1 VIVIRENI
9 IIKKLRGNNMGGLAI
24 KKVIGREGDRFTR
37 EDKDLYKSV
46 IKSIY
51 PNEITF
57 PEEIQS
63 KETFGDLDV
72 LISNEVDKDEFHLSL
87 FRAFNDKEIK
97 VQGFTSN
104 SNVRSYSI
112 GDKQVDF
119 IFTDKWIIPIAYHYY
134 SNNDFGNLL
143 GRIARNLG
151 LKFGHD
157 GLSLVVRRGDH
168 FIKELRLST
177 DMRDILLFLGFHPWD
192 IEEYFREGLPFKDF
206 ETMYRFVIRSK
217 YFDGSKYDLDKL
229 NQINR
234 IRNVKRKTYMEF
246 IDFLDNNPELK
257 GKKPEDVIHKPW
269 IEQLALEVFDKYS
282 EYNRII
288 FSVERETYGSMKFN
302 GNLVMEWYGL
312 KGKELG
318 QFIATF
324 KRENDFVSFSPSE
337 IRSKA
342 DELYRR
348 LYQ

>member
-1 VIVIRENI
+1 
-9 IIKKLRGNNMGGLAI
+9 MGGLAI

-37 EDKDLYKSV
+37 EDKTLYQSI
-46 IKSIY
+46 IKSIAS
-51 PNEITF
+51 NDITF

-72 LISNEVDKDEFHLSL
+72 LVSNEVDINTFDTDLTQ
-87 FRAFNDKEIK
+87 AFKERGIEI
-97 VQGFTSN
+97 QGFTSN
-104 SNVRSYSI
+104 ANVRSYSI
-112 GDKQVDF
+112 GEKQVDF

-157 GLSLVVRRGDH
+157 GLSLVIRRGDH
-168 FIKELRLST
+168 FIKELNLST

-192 IEEYFREGLPFKDF
+192 IEEYFHEGLPFKDF
-206 ETMYRFVIRSK
+206 ETMYRFVIKSK

-234 IRNVKRKTYMEF
+234 IRNVKRKTYMDF
-246 IDFLDNNPELK
+246 IDFLDNNPEIK
-257 GKKPEDVIHKPW
+257 SKKPEDVIHKPW
-269 IEQLALEVFDKYS
+269 IEQLALHVFDKYS

-288 FSVERETYGSMKFN
+288 FSVERDRYTSMKFN
-302 GNLVMEWYGL
+302 GNLVMEWYDL

-318 QFIATF
+318 QFIVTF
-324 KRENDFVSFSPSE
+324 KKENDFVSLPPSE
-337 IRSKA
+337 IRRRA
-342 DELYRR
+342 DELYARMGK
-348 LYQ
+348 